1 MVTEVSCSDIAI
13 MINGRASN
21 PVITVDNISS
31 LESANNSSIS
41 FLSDKAYIPAL
52 RKTSA
57 KVILLKD
64 CDIQYWSGEYITVKD
79 PYLAFAKV
87 AQFFSKDKKKLQY
100 SIHKT
105 AIFGDNLKVAS
116 QVRVGPLS
124 CFGDNVV
131 IKERVIIESNVSVSD
146 NVSIG
151 KNTIIH
157 SNVSISDGVVIGDNC
172 EIFSGTV
179 IGSDGFGYASDK
191 SHWVKIPQTGSVL
204 IEDNVDIG
212 ANTTIDR
219 GAIDNTVIESGVK
232 IDNLV
237 HIGHNCSIGSN
248 SIISGMAG
256 FAGSVK
262 IGKNCM
268 IGGGARLAPNI
279 KVADN
284 VIISPATIITK
295 SLLKPGKR
303 YTGFLPYKEHKDFL
317 RFAVKLRKDKND

>member
-1 MVTEVSCSDIAI
+1 MVIEVSCLDIAK

-21 PVITVDNISS
+21 PEVTVDNISS

-64 CDIQYWSGEYITVKD
+64 CDTQYWSGEYITVKD

-87 AQFFSKDKKKLQY
+87 AQFFDKDKKQLHY
-100 SIHKT
+100 NIHKT
-105 AIFGDNLKVAS
+105 AVFGDNLKIDS
-116 QVRVGPLS
+116 QVKVGAFS
-124 CFGDNVV
+124 SFGDNVV
-131 IKERVIIESNVSVSD
+131 IKEKVIIESNVSISN

-151 KNTIIH
+151 RGTIIH
-157 SNVSISDGVVIGDNC
+157 SNVSISDHVIIGDNC

-179 IGSDGFGYASDK
+179 IGSDGFGYALDESL
-191 SHWVKIPQTGSVL
+191 WVKIPQTGSVL
-204 IEDNVDIG
+204 IGDNVDIG

-237 HIGHNCSIGSN
+237 HIGHNCSVGSN

-262 IGKNCM
+262 VGKNCM
-268 IGGGARLAPNI
+268 VGGGARLAPNI
-279 KVADN
+279 KIADN

-303 YTGFLPYKEHKDFL
+303 YTGFLPFKEHKDFL

>member
-13 MINGRASN
+13 MINGKASS
-21 PVITVDNISS
+21 PEVSVDNISS
-31 LESANNSSIS
+31 LESSNDSSIS
-41 FLSDKAYIPAL
+41 FLSDKAYVSAL
-52 RKTSA
+52 KKTSA

-64 CDIQYWSGEYITVKD
+64 EDIQYWSGHYISVKD
-79 PYLAFAKV
+79 PYLAYAKV
-87 AQFFSKDKKKLQY
+87 AQFFNKDKKQLHY
-100 SIHKT
+100 AIHKT
-105 AIFGDNLKVAS
+105 AVFGVNTKIDS
-116 QVRVGPLS
+116 QIKIGPYS

-131 IKERVIIESNVSVSD
+131 IKEKVIIECNVSISD

-151 KNTIIH
+151 NNTIIH
-157 SNVSISDGVVIGDNC
+157 SNVSIGSGVVIGDNC
-172 EIFSGTV
+172 EVFSGTV
-179 IGSDGFGYASDK
+179 IGSDGFGYASDN

-237 HIGHNCSIGSN
+237 HIGHDCVIGSN

-268 IGGGARLAPNI
+268 IGGGARLEPNI
-279 KVADN
+279 KIADN
-284 VIISPATIITK
+284 VIISPATVITK
-295 SLLKPGKR
+295 SLLNSGKR

-317 RFAVKLRKDKND
+317 KFAVNLRKDKDD